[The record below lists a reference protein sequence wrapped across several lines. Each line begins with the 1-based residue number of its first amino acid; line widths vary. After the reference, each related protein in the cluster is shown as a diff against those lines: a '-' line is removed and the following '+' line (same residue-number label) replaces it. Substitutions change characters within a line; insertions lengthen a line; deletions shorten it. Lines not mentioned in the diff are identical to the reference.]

1 MLRTRFHLPL
11 LKTENPHFDVA
22 QWYRRRVR
30 RLRVGIF
37 DDPDE
42 ASIGETLCRL
52 FEAAED
58 GQGTINAIELHHVR
72 LTQSRFAIIQR
83 NAAITRDF
91 RWTIPKPVVV
101 ITHVNGQPA
110 RALIDAGSLADCVS
124 LTLVDQLKLEHVMLE
139 KPLTIQLS
147 VQGSQQ
153 SKVNFGV
160 KVHFKYQ
167 GTDYKRYFDV
177 INLQNYNMIFMIL
190 GTLFLYQH
198 RHIMVD

>member
-1 MLRTRFHLPL
+1 M
-11 LKTENPHFDVA
+11 
-22 QWYRRRVR
+22 
-30 RLRVGIF
+30 
-37 DDPDE
+37 
-42 ASIGETLCRL
+42 
-52 FEAAED
+52 
-58 GQGTINAIELHHVR
+58 
-72 LTQSRFAIIQR
+72 
-83 NAAITRDF
+83 
-91 RWTIPKPVVV
+91 
-101 ITHVNGQPA
+101 NGQPA

-167 GTDYKRYFDV
+167 GTDYKWYFDV